1 MFVFEKKSPETTI
14 ARNVGVRK
22 LDLQAKGGTVVAEE
36 KSIKTGLIRG
46 LSRRCPVC
54 GKGRLLRG
62 YLTIRRP
69 CEVCGS
75 DNTIYPSD
83 DLPPYLTVFI
93 VGHVMI
99 ASVVWADSAFSAPLW
114 LESAVSLPVTAI
126 LCLALLPFMKGATV
140 GICWATN
147 ITRGSA
153 AT

>member
-1 MFVFEKKSPETTI
+1 LTELVSGANI
-14 ARNVGVRK
+14 AQDWPSRQKTERP
-22 LDLQAKGGTVVAEE
+22 VAEE

-46 LSRRCPVC
+46 LARRCPVC

-62 YLTIRRP
+62 YLTIRCP

-75 DNTIYPSD
+75 DNTIYPAD

-93 VGHVMI
+93 VGHVVI
-99 ASVVWADSAFSAPLW
+99 GGIVWTDNAYSAPLW
-114 LESAVSLPVTAI
+114 LEFAVWLPVTAI
-126 LCLALLPFMKGATV
+126 MCLALLPFMKGATV

-147 ITRGSA
+147 ITRGNA